1 MKWTN
6 IYNGLGPIL
15 SFAITL
21 FLLMKRNY
29 DMELNIKST
38 FYKNVLFVLL
48 FKYKSG
54 HYEFEMHFLKI
65 GYFELSSFKQ
75 II

>member
-1 MKWTN
+1 MN
-6 IYNGLGPIL
+6 RN
-15 SFAITL
+15 
-21 FLLMKRNY
+21 MKRNY
-29 DMELNIKST
+29 DMELDMKST